1 VNAQTGSPEG
11 STGPGAESD
20 IYDCLVV
27 LWGGPYSLCSALS
40 GELTGTLASAS
51 STNRQISYHVNYY
64 ETKPC
69 KYLVRCEIV
78 GVSSMWITV
87 ETVSEVDRR
96 KVDTLARHS
105 TSYWHIYNANNAA
118 NM

>member
-1 VNAQTGSPEG
+1 MLKLAHQRAAPDRGRSLI
-11 STGPGAESD
+11 STIAW
-20 IYDCLVV
+20 LFF
-27 LWGGPYSLCSALS
+27 GGVPYSLCSALS
-40 GELTGTLASAS
+40 GELTGTLTSAS
-51 STNRQISYHVNYY
+51 STI
-64 ETKPC
+64 C

>member
-1 VNAQTGSPEG
+1 MIA
-11 STGPGAESD
+11 
-20 IYDCLVV
+20 L
-27 LWGGPYSLCSALS
+27 LFFGGVPYSLCSALS
-40 GELTGTLASAS
+40 GELTGTLKSAS
-51 STNRQISYHVNYY
+51 STNRQISYQMNYY